1 MNKPIDGTI
10 SLRFLRELIAPCKG
24 SSFDSWAKDPVYL
37 NVGGKFYELADISS
51 VAGPYESHTEI
62 KAGRELTERETR
74 AKKDRKVIDDWGQV
88 RKS

>member
-10 SLRFLRELIAPCKG
+10 SLQFLRELIAPCKG

-37 NVGGKFYELADISS
+37 NIGGRFYEIADITS

-62 KAGRELTERETR
+62 QAGREVTERETR
-74 AKKDRKVIDDWGQV
+74 ASKDRKVIDGWAQV
-88 RKS
+88 RGL